1 MKFNITKDKLTR
13 VLLSANPVLA
23 NCKGSKKAVR
33 IFLNML
39 GFKCVV
45 VMPNSSEPI
54 NVTPTSSSFP
64 AELVFTTHSN
74 KLLDIDWFHGGNWY
88 AGDEEWPSQSSWPED
103 HGDWWPTESRTI
115 SDGPGIVYQEQAYDN
130 IDKLVQG
137 NGSFPGKHF
146 LTNETKPYSIRLRTR
161 GPINEFV
168 RFDFGFEWCYRKK
181 DDEDA
186 YEYTIRVYNPSIRLT
201 GQGSDSDYTVI
212 QAINDYETLYKPVF
226 DAAFEDFQTRLCSF
240 ENVEIESM
248 KRQQLILGTVI
259 NNSTDYVQIYITN
272 VTDADL
278 APVKSVLA
286 KQLQEILPINMIVKA
301 DNIIGYAQ

>member
-64 AELVFTTHSN
+64 SELIFTTHSN
-74 KLLDIDWFHGGNWY
+74 KLLDVNWFQ
-88 AGDEEWPSQSSWPED
+88 AGDYTNVGDWPNPSTYPED
-103 HGDWWPTESRTI
+103 HGDWWPTEAGTI
-115 SDGPGIVYQEQAYDN
+115 TDGPGILYQETDEN
-130 IDKLVQG
+130 LDKLVQG
-137 NGSFPGKHF
+137 DGTFPGRNF
-146 LTNETKPYSIRLRTR
+146 LRGNTQPSSIRLRTH
-161 GPINEFV
+161 GPIDELV
-168 RFDFGFEWCYRKK
+168 RFDFAFGWYYRKK
-181 DDEDA
+181 EDEDA
-186 YEYTIRVYNPSIRLT
+186 YEYMIHIGNPSIKLT
-201 GQGSDSDYTVI
+201 QQGADSDYTVI
-212 QAINDYETLYKPVF
+212 QAINDYETLYKPIF
-226 DAAFEDFQTRLCSF
+226 DAVFEDFQTRLCSF
-240 ENVEIESM
+240 ENMEIESM
-248 KRQQLILGTVI
+248 QRQQLVLGTEI
-259 NNSTDYVQIYITN
+259 KNSTDYVQIYITN
-272 VTDADL
+272 VTDEDL